1 MPLALTTLFGNVK
14 LLSNFCILQ
23 NILNRDLGMRIL
35 FVVFQ
40 CTCNSYME
48 SCFCSGR
55 GIYILQKMKF
65 LLKRQC
71 IWKRCSKNK
80 LLYFLCLYYLV
91 KNTYFGQQMSR
102 TDQVTNSQ
110 HISRAIF
117 SRGIQQDLYKLCSK
131 LPQ

>member
-23 NILNRDLGMRIL
+23 NILNRDLDMRIL

-40 CTCNSYME
+40 CACNSYME

-71 IWKRCSKNK
+71 IWNCYISCAYNIHAIII
-80 LLYFLCLYYLV
+80 F
-91 KNTYFGQQMSR
+91 T
-102 TDQVTNSQ
+102 VTIVHN
-110 HISRAIF
+110 
-117 SRGIQQDLYKLCSK
+117 YKL
-131 LPQ
+131 